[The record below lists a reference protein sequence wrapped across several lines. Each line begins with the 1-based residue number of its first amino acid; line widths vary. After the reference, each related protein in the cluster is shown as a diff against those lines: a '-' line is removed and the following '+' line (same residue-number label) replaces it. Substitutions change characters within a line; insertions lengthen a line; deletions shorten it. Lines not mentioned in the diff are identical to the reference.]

1 MADDVRQLC
10 EPIRAAVGRRGE
22 ARIVSHP
29 PLLDAL
35 RTAAGPGAASQGP
48 ERRRVPDSRPP
59 VGWSADTA
67 DALAEVYVGISF
79 WHAKLDLPSPPRFL
93 HGCLH
98 ASCRVLVLR
107 ERGGPVCAG
116 AGLTEVDWHKA
127 VLRRLVGEAPTL
139 APSIADWL
147 AADVESWWA
156 LAARRCGWSLEQLR
170 RLR

>member
-10 EPIRAAVGRRGE
+10 EPIHAVVRGQ
-22 ARIVSHP
+22 IVTHP
-29 PLLDAL
+29 GLLEQL
-35 RTAAGPGAASQGP
+35 RQPSSPAGQQGP
-48 ERRRVPDSRPP
+48 ERRRVPDSRSP
-59 VGWSADTA
+59 VGWSADA
-67 DALAEVYVGISF
+67 SDARAEIEVGISF
-79 WHAKLDLPSPPRFL
+79 WHAKLRLPSPPRFL

-98 ASCRVLVLR
+98 VSCRVVELQHG
-107 ERGGPVCAG
+107 RGPVRGPVCAG
-116 AGLTEVDWHKA
+116 AGLTEVDWHAA

-156 LAARRCGWSLEQLR
+156 LAARRTGWTLEQLR